1 MSGMQAVPTAW
12 NSTPYYFPPTPPEP
26 RWPNQMCE
34 LLAEAGRLL
43 LEENNKFKARIA
55 ELEME
60 VAQYEA
66 RDQAFKAAGAGGSGG
81 GL

>member
-1 MSGMQAVPTAW
+1 MSGFTNIGGLGQVP
-12 NSTPYYFPPTPPEP
+12 TPYYYPPTAPEP

-43 LEENNKFKARIA
+43 LEENNKFKSRIA

-60 VAQYEA
+60 LAQY
-66 RDQAFKAAGAGGSGG
+66 QAMAEMNKTKAAGSGG
-81 GL
+81 Q